1 MQTLYRSS
9 VALMLTL
16 IGLFVQAQAIKI
28 PSATNLS
35 SSVGR
40 RLGTTEINITWNAP
54 GVKGREGK
62 IWGTDI
68 APFGFTV
75 LGFGSDVKSPWRA
88 GADENTTIQF
98 STDVMV
104 NGKKLSA
111 GKYGFFIAL
120 YSDSCVL
127 IFNKNN
133 QGWGSYFYNDQ
144 LDVLRVK
151 TIQQKNQPQSTELLE
166 YSFSNQKNN
175 SVDIAMS
182 WERWRI
188 PFTIEVDI
196 KQTTLASIQAQMSG
210 ALGFDPPSLEAAAQW
225 CLSNQVNYDQALN
238 WINSA
243 SSPTFGG
250 VNSFN
255 VLSIKAG
262 LLEKLG
268 KQADAKK
275 IMENAIDVAGI
286 FELHQYGR
294 RLLTEG
300 KKVEAMAVFEKNY
313 TKNKGAWPTN
323 GGMMRGYAAM
333 GNTAKALEHAKLAL
347 AQAPDEANKKNIA
360 NQIALLEQGKPLQ

>member
-1 MQTLYRSS
+1 MQFIYRTTI
-9 VALMLTL
+9 ALSFAFVG
-16 IGLFVQAQAIKI
+16 IFVQAQALKI
-28 PSATNLS
+28 PSSTNVS

-40 RLGTTEINITWNAP
+40 RLGATEININWNAP

-68 APFGFTV
+68 APYGFTV
-75 LGFGSDVKSPWRA
+75 LGFGSDVPSPWRA

-98 STDVMV
+98 STDVLV
-104 NGKKLSA
+104 NGKKLNA

-120 YSDSCVL
+120 YPDSCIL

-151 TIQQKNQPQSTELLE
+151 TVQQKNQAQSTELLE

-188 PFTIEVDI
+188 PFTIEVDV
-196 KQTTLASIQAQMSG
+196 KQNTLALIQMQMSG

-225 CLSNQVNYDQALN
+225 CLTNQVNYDQALK

-243 SSPTFGG
+243 SSPSLGG
-250 VNSFN
+250 VNNFN

-262 LLEKLG
+262 LLDKTG
-268 KQADAKK
+268 KQAEAKK
-275 IMENAIDVAGI
+275 IMDNAIDIGGI

-294 RLLTEG
+294 KLLSEG
-300 KKVEAMAVFEKNY
+300 KKAEAMAVFEKNY

-360 NQIALLEQGKPLQ
+360 NQIALLEQGKTLQ

>member
-1 MQTLYRSS
+1 MQTLYRLT
-9 VALMLTL
+9 VAFSFMF
-16 IGLFVQAQAIKI
+16 IGIFVQAQALRI

-35 SSVGR
+35 SSIGR
-40 RLGTTEINITWNAP
+40 RLGATEINISWNAP

-62 IWGTDI
+62 IWGTAI
-68 APFGFTV
+68 APYGFTV

-133 QGWGSYFYNDQ
+133 QGWGSYFYNGQ
-144 LDVLRVK
+144 LDVLHVK
-151 TIQQKNQPQSTELLE
+151 TIQQKNQPQLTELLE

-188 PFTIEVDI
+188 PFSIEVDI
-196 KQTTLASIQAQMSG
+196 KQTTLSSIQTQMSG

-225 CLSNQVNYDQALN
+225 CLTNLVNYEQALN

-243 SSPTFGG
+243 SSPSLGG
-250 VNSFN
+250 INNFN

-262 LLEKLG
+262 LLEKTG
-268 KQADAKK
+268 KQAEAKK
-275 IMENAIDVAGI
+275 IMDNAIDIAGI

-300 KKVEAMAVFEKNY
+300 KKAEAMAVFEKNY

-333 GNTAKALEHAKLAL
+333 GNTTKALEHAKLAL

-360 NQIALLEQGKPLQ
+360 AQIALLEQGKPIQ